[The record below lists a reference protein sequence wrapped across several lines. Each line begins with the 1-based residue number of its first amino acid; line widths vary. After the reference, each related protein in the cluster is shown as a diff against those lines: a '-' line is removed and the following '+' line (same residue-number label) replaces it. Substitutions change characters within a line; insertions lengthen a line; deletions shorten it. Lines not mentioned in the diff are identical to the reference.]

1 MSAFA
6 SPRNHSKE
14 ELQHQRGS
22 FELSQGDSV
31 VKDATKK

>member
-6 SPRNHSKE
+6 SPRNHSKA